1 MNQPT
6 LFSASFAPSQ
16 TYPATPGWKGD
27 VTSREAAQSIAHKLP
42 DLYAAILAELRKGD
56 ATPDEVAAKIG
67 EDERNVRSRFS
78 ELGRFQL
85 IRKTNETRLNA
96 SKRKAR
102 VWRIATAQERAAML
116 AIHRKFEEMS
126 SRQPVPAWVRAE
138 MEVSK

>member
-78 ELGRFQL
+78 ELGKFQL

-116 AIHRKFEEMS
+116 AIHRKFEAMS

-138 MEVSK
+138 LEAA